1 MPVSSLVFPG
11 CQMPPRP
18 LLVPALVGLLAC
30 GAPPAP
36 EKTQPPATLSHAV
49 KEADLAS
56 LTLTAEAERRIGIV
70 VDTAVRR
77 ELARVRAVGG
87 EVQVRPGSR
96 AVLVAPRAGTVLG
109 APGGGLPIAGSRVA
123 AGAPLLRLLLL
134 PAEGDLFQAGDEVGA
149 AGARLGNARL
159 RAERAETLLVR
170 GAGTIEAA
178 EDARQALV
186 EAEAAFRVA
195 QSRQAVL
202 SGAPDSAGLRSVT
215 LQAPFDGVVQTLEVA
230 AGQRVASGAAL
241 LEVAALDP
249 LWVRVPLFPGD
260 LPEVDGSRGAMVA
273 RAGGQG
279 GGWPA
284 RTVRGPASADPVAAS
299 VDLYFEVP
307 NPDGV
312 LRPGERVAVTLPLR
326 GRGTSGVVVP
336 WSAIVRDIGGGAWV
350 YARLGEGKY
359 ARRRVEV
366 DHVVG
371 DEALL
376 ARGLAPGAVIVAVG
390 AAELFST
397 EFGTGK

>member
-1 MPVSSLVFPG
+1 MPI
-11 CQMPPRP
+11 PRP
-18 LLVPALVGLLAC
+18 AILALLGVAAC
-30 GAPPAP
+30 GSPPAP
-36 EKTQPPATLSHAV
+36 EKPQPPATLSHVV
-49 KEADLAS
+49 KEADLAT
-56 LTLTAEAERRIGIV
+56 LTLSADAERRIGIV
-70 VDTAVRR
+70 VDTAARR
-77 ELARVRAVGG
+77 DLPRVRTVGG
-87 EVQVRPGSR
+87 EVLVRPGSR

-109 APGGGLPIAGSRVA
+109 PAGDGLPAAGSRVA
-123 AGAPLLRLLLL
+123 AGAPLARLLVL
-134 PAEGDLFQAGDEVGA
+134 PAEGDLFQAGDDVA
-149 AGARLGNARL
+149 AAEARLANARL
-159 RAERAETLLVR
+159 RAARAETLLVR

-178 EDARQALV
+178 EDARQALT
-186 EAEAAFRVA
+186 EAEAAGRA
-195 QSRQAVL
+195 ARSRQAVL
-202 SGAPDSAGLRSVT
+202 SGAADSAGLRSVT
-215 LQAPFDGVVQTLEVA
+215 LEAPFSGVVQAVEVA
-230 AGQRVASGAAL
+230 AGQRVASGTAL

-260 LPEVDGSRGAMVA
+260 LAEVEGGRGATVT

-284 RTVRGPASADPVAAS
+284 RSVRGPASADPVAAA

-307 NPDGV
+307 NPDGG

-326 GRGTSGVVVP
+326 GRGSSGVVVP

-371 DEALL
+371 DQVLL
-376 ARGLAPGAVIVAVG
+376 ARGLEPGAVIVTVG